1 MRMNFDEIME
11 FLKAHENPNGKKVLM
26 RHGARDP
33 FYGVRIGDLK
43 QVVKKVK
50 KNHQLAMQLYA
61 TGNSDAMYLAG
72 LIADETRMSKNDLQ
86 EWVREAY
93 WYMLSEV
100 AVADIAAKTSY
111 WNELAK
117 EWMKSDHEMITC
129 AGWATYSAA
138 ISIRPNEELDLD
150 EVEELLAVA
159 ERSVHSAPNRVRYDM
174 NHFVICVGSY
184 IPELSEKARRVAES
198 IGKVSVDMGG
208 TACKVPIASEYIT
221 KVIERGNLGKK
232 RRAAK
237 C

>member
-1 MRMNFDEIME
+1 MKFDEIME

-50 KNHQLAMQLYA
+50 KNHQLTMQLYA

-72 LIADETRMSKNDLQ
+72 LIADETQTSKNDLQ
-86 EWVREAY
+86 EWVKEAY
-93 WYMLSEV
+93 WYMLSEFS
-100 AVADIAAKTSY
+100 VADVAAETTY
-111 WNELAK
+111 WNEPAR
-117 EWMKSDHEMITC
+117 EWMKSDQEMIAC
-129 AGWATYSAA
+129 AGWATYNAA

-150 EVEELLAVA
+150 EIEELLDVA
-159 ERSVHSAPNRVRYDM
+159 EGSVHLAPNRVRYDM
-174 NHFVICVGSY
+174 NHFVICAGSY
-184 IPELSEKARRVAES
+184 IPELSEKARHVAES

-208 TACKVPIASEYIT
+208 TACQVPFAPDYIV

-232 RRAAK
+232 RKTAR